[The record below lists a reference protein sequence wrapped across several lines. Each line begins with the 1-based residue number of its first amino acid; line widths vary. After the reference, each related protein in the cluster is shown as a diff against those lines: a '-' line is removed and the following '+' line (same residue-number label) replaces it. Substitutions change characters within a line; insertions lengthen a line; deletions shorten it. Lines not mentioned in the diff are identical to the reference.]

1 MFIAVVDWT
10 AENRIAKY
18 QDFATETD
26 ALAHVKRIK
35 DRYPKAF
42 VAAAPNG
49 GFADWLVG
57 AGTLSYS
64 PPPEPPPV
72 KLLPTDAEVV
82 TRALMDKATL
92 TQTDLDTAR
101 AALSP

>member
-10 AENRIAKY
+10 AETRIAKY
-18 QDFATETD
+18 LDFETE
-26 ALAHVKRIK
+26 AEAQAHVTRVKAS
-35 DRYPKAF
+35 YPNAF
-42 VAAAPNG
+42 VAPSPGG

-92 TQTDLDTAR
+92 TQADLDTAR